1 VTTET
6 LAAGR
11 PRPWQPRE
19 RPRVGLLGKTRKAR
33 RRFLDAWGCRCC
45 YCSKA
50 LKAEAASLHD
60 AEVMTLEH
68 IIPKVDGGGD
78 HIGNL
83 APACA
88 GCNGERDCNPLHPD
102 FAARLL
108 ERAAVVQETLI
119 GREPI

>member
-1 VTTET
+1 MTTGT
-6 LAAGR
+6 APAAGR

-19 RPRVGLLGKTRKAR
+19 RPRVGLLGRTRKAR

-50 LKAEAASLHD
+50 LKAAAD
-60 AEVMTLEH
+60 CPGTAEPMTVEH
-68 IIPKVDGGGD
+68 IVPRVDGGGD

-83 APACA
+83 APACVQ
-88 GCNGERDCNPLHPD
+88 CNGERDCNPLEPG

-108 ERAAVVQETLI
+108 GRAAAVQAMLVATA
-119 GREPI
+119 